1 MVSDLCPSLR
11 EFSDTFCIEKDIQNY
26 AFRSLVEAY
35 GRIMIRF
42 DRMDLSLWHY
52 SLVTI
57 NPVIR
62 LLNRACRAPYSFQP
76 LLFGFEI
83 NVDMKYQLRRFVTEF
98 KHSMARIEARTVSI
112 QSYTL
117 KQRLDAAYNA
127 FERFQDRVN
136 EKRADHEY
144 NYISFVPNS

>member
-1 MVSDLCPSLR
+1 MVFSVVSDLCPSLR

-35 GRIMIRF
+35 GRIMVRS
-42 DRMDLSLWHY
+42 DRMDLSAWHY
-52 SLVTI
+52 SLI
-57 NPVIR
+57 AIDPVIR

-76 LLFGFEI
+76 LLFDFEI
-83 NVDMKYQLRRFVTEF
+83 DIDMNYDLLRFVTVF

-117 KQRLDAAYNA
+117 KQRLDAA
-127 FERFQDRVN
+127 
-136 EKRADHEY
+136 
-144 NYISFVPNS
+144 